1 MDKKQQASS
10 SSQGD
15 PRFKVG
21 SGGYDSAAWIAANRG
36 TGGGGRDMHEGRS
49 RFDDCSKYPYTRMS
63 DAKADKAQSD
73 SKKK

>member
-21 SGGYDSAAWIAANRG
+21 SGRYDSAAWMAANRG
-36 TGGGGRDMHEGRS
+36 TGGGGPDMHKDPS
-49 RFDDCSKYPYTRMS
+49 KFDRCYNYPYTGMS
-63 DAKADKAQSD
+63 DAKVESAQGSN
-73 SKKK
+73 KKK

>member
-21 SGGYDSAAWIAANRG
+21 SGGYDSAAWLKANPG
-36 TGGGGRDMHEGRS
+36 KGGGPVMHNDPS
-49 RFDDCSKYPYTRMS
+49 KFDRCDAYPYTRMS
-63 DAKADKAQSD
+63 NAKADSAQSS

>member
-21 SGGYDSAAWIAANRG
+21 SGGYDSAAWLKANPEK
-36 TGGGGRDMHEGRS
+36 GGGPDMHKDPS
-49 RFDDCSKYPYTRMS
+49 KFDRCYNYPYTGMS
-63 DAKADKAQSD
+63 DAKAESAQGN

>member
-21 SGGYDSAAWIAANRG
+21 SGGYDSAAWLKANPRE
-36 TGGGGRDMHEGRS
+36 GGGPDMHEGCS
-49 RFDDCSKYPYTRMS
+49 RFDDCGKYPYTRMS
-63 DAKADKAQSD
+63 GTKADKAG
-73 SKKK
+73 SKNKEK

>member
-21 SGGYDSAAWIAANRG
+21 SGGYDSAAWMAANRG
-36 TGGGGRDMHEGRS
+36 TGGGGPVLHNDPS
-49 RFDDCSKYPYTRMS
+49 KFDKCHSYPYTRMS
-63 DAKADKAQSD
+63 DAKADSAQSS